1 LITTSQIKDNVT
13 ETLTLKFHQKLD
25 GIAAGTARKTIIKL
39 FRRRNSHGRLV
50 VVVKRADAHEFT
62 TFFLE
67 NNMFSDHIDNV
78 GAFLDS
84 VDRAWMKA
92 GAGHHGSL
100 IDEWRS
106 VQMNS
111 V

>member
-1 LITTSQIKDNVT
+1 M
-13 ETLTLKFHQKLD
+13 
-25 GIAAGTARKTIIKL
+25 
-39 FRRRNSHGRLV
+39 
-50 VVVKRADAHEFT
+50 KRADAHEFT

-100 IDEWRS
+100 MDEWRS

-111 V
+111 F